1 MSLKRFLPDSLI
13 SAYHL
18 AIALGGAFLYRFPSR
33 SIKVIA
39 VTGTKGKT
47 STSEMVSSIL
57 EATGQKTALIN
68 SIRIKIG
75 QKKQRN
81 TIGRSMPGRARLQKF
96 LRDAVREKCAYA
108 VIEMTSEGARQ
119 HRHRGIELDALVFLN
134 LAPEHIESHGSY
146 EAYADAKY
154 ELGLALANSSKRP
167 RAVIASADDKE
178 SARYLALPVESRIAF
193 SLTKQ
198 EPWHASADGGT
209 FTYEGRTIEV
219 PQPGEFSLKNA
230 LAAAEVAYAFGAD
243 LDAIQKGLASL
254 TRIPGRAERIEAGQ
268 DFIVV
273 VDYAHTPDSLAAL
286 CDAYPGRKIC
296 LLGSAGGGRDTW
308 KRPVMGKTAEEKCE
322 VVILTNDDPYDED
335 PQKIAN
341 EIASGMTKRP
351 DIILD
356 RREAIRK
363 AFSIAHKGDTVLIT
377 GKGIDPIYGK
387 GGAKIPW
394 SDAEVAREEI
404 QRLRGGAL

>member
-1 MSLKRFLPDSLI
+1 MSPKYFVPRSLV

-18 AIALGGAFLYRFPSR
+18 LVALGGAALYRFPSR

-47 STSEMVSSIL
+47 STTEMISAIL
-57 EATGQKTALIN
+57 EAAGHKTALIN
-68 SIRIKIG
+68 SIRIKVG
-75 QKKQRN
+75 PKKQRN

-96 LRDAVREKCAYA
+96 LREAVREKCAFA

-146 EAYADAKY
+146 EAYADAKF
-154 ELGLALANSSKRP
+154 ELGRALSDSLKRP

-193 SLTKQ
+193 SLSKQ
-198 EPWHASADGGT
+198 EPWHASSTGGV
-209 FTYEGRTIEV
+209 FTYEGRTITV

-230 LAAAEVAYAFGAD
+230 LAAAEVSYAFGAN
-243 LDAIQKGLASL
+243 LDAIEKGLAAL
-254 TRIPGRAERIEAGQ
+254 TRIPGRAERIEVGQ
-268 DFIVV
+268 DFAVI

-308 KRPVMGKTAEEKCE
+308 KRPVMGKTAEEKCD

-335 PQKIAN
+335 PQKIAD
-341 EIASGMTKRP
+341 EMAAGMTKNP
-351 DIILD
+351 DIVLD
-356 RREAIRK
+356 RRLAIRK
-363 AFSIAHKGDTVLIT
+363 AFSLAHTGDVVLIT

-394 SDAEVAREEI
+394 SDAEVAREELK
-404 QRLRGGAL
+404 RLRGGAL